1 MNHTTARVALACVA
15 GLAAAALSSHPGAAS
30 PVAGAAGPR
39 ADLAPIQSGLDY
51 HSFAN
56 IEQFKITHIELN
68 LRADF
73 RNKVLFGE
81 AALEVKRLDPGA
93 SELVLDT
100 RDLDVR
106 DVSEKPSNVMG
117 ALSKSETTWVSRPF
131 HLDRADPVLGSPLVI
146 DLPPSRKSTE
156 IIKIEYVT
164 SPGAPSLHWLD
175 DKQTGGK
182 HHPFMYTLSA
192 PIGARGWMPVQDT
205 PLARITFSASIHTD
219 RDLLAVMTAR
229 NDPNVKHNGEY
240 SFVMRDAIPPGL
252 IGLAIGDLRFKPT
265 GPRSGVYAEKP
276 LVSDAVKELADT
288 ESLMQ
293 AAEKMFGPYR
303 FERYDVVIMPPA
315 FPVAELGFPRA
326 AFVSPTA
333 VPGDRSREA
342 IVARALAESWAGDLV
357 SGASAR
363 DAWINAGLATYM
375 QERIVEAAYGAPRA
389 TTERVLEDRS
399 LREDLERMSAED
411 QVLAVD
417 LRGRDPGVGMR
428 EAPDRKAALLF
439 GYLDG
444 KFGRERFDA
453 FLRGFF
459 DHFAFKSI
467 TTEQFLAYLK
477 ENLLDRSAGTVTAAE
492 VSAWVT
498 GPGLPR
504 QAPLA
509 NGPVYEEVDA
519 VRDTWLAGRTSAKK
533 LDTHGWVTPQWVYF
547 LGNMPTLRKE
557 QLAELD
563 QTFGFTRS
571 PNAEIASSWFLLVI
585 RAAYQPSYPRLEEFL
600 ETTGRRSLITP
611 LYVELMKTPA
621 GEALARRVF
630 PLARP
635 LYQAQTAAA
644 LDAIVNAGSDSSD
657 DE

>member
-1 MNHTTARVALACVA
+1 MNRAAARIVFAGVA
-15 GLAAAALSSHPGAAS
+15 GLS
-30 PVAGAAGPR
+30 AAGLTFADAVSPPAAPARAR

-56 IEQFKITHIELN
+56 IEQFKVIRIELD

-73 RNKVLFGE
+73 HNKVLFGE

-93 SELVLDT
+93 TELVLDT

-106 DVSEKPSNVMG
+106 DVSEKPSGVVG
-117 ALSKSETTWVSRPF
+117 ALSKAETTWVSRPF
-131 HLDRADPVLGSPLVI
+131 HLDKADPVLGSPLVI

-156 IIKIEYVT
+156 IIKVEYVT
-164 SPGAPSLHWLD
+164 APGAPSLHWLD
-175 DKQTGGK
+175 DKQTAGK

-205 PLARITFSASIHTD
+205 PLARITFSARIHTD

-229 NDPNVKHNGEY
+229 NDPDVKHNGEY
-240 SFVMRDAIPPGL
+240 SFVMRDAIPPSL
-252 IGLAIGDLRFKPT
+252 MALAIGDLRFKAT

-276 LVSDAVKELADT
+276 LVSDAAKELADT
-288 ESLMQ
+288 ESLIQ
-293 AAEKMFGPYR
+293 AAEKILGPYR
-303 FERYDVVIMPPA
+303 FERYDVVVMPPA
-315 FPVAELGFPRA
+315 FPVAEAGYPRA

-333 VPGDRSREA
+333 IPGDGSREA
-342 IVARALAESWAGDLV
+342 IVARALAESWAGGLV

-363 DAWINAGLATYM
+363 DAWIDAGLAAYV
-375 QERIVEAAYGAPRA
+375 QERIVEAAYGASRA
-389 TTERVLEDRS
+389 ATERALADRT
-399 LREDLERMSAED
+399 LREDLEHMSAED

-428 EAPDRKAALLF
+428 DAADRKAALF
-439 GYLDG
+439 FAYLDG

-453 FLRGFF
+453 FLRGFV
-459 DHFAFKSI
+459 DHFAFKSV

-477 ENLLDRSAGTVTAAE
+477 ENLLDRSAGLVSAAE

-498 GPGLPR
+498 APGLPR
-504 QAPLA
+504 DAPLA
-509 NGPVYEEVDA
+509 SGPVYEEVDA
-519 VRDTWLAGRTSAKK
+519 ARSAWLGGKTPAKK
-533 LDTHGWVTPQWVYF
+533 LDTHGWVTPQWVCF
-547 LGNMPTLRKE
+547 LGNMPALRKD

-563 QTFGFTRS
+563 QTFDFTRS

-585 RAAYQPSYPRLEEFL
+585 RAGYQPSYPRLEEFL
-600 ETTGRRSLITP
+600 KTTGRRSLVAP

-635 LYQAQTAAA
+635 LYQAQTATA
-644 LDAIVNAGSDSSD
+644 LDAIVNAGADSSD

>member
-1 MNHTTARVALACVA
+1 MKGAMARIAPALIAVLSAIAPGSFTGAAAPTAAPA
-15 GLAAAALSSHPGAAS
+15 GL
-30 PVAGAAGPR
+30 R
-39 ADLAPIQSGLDY
+39 ADLAPLQSGLDY

-56 IEQFKITHIELN
+56 VEQFKVVHVDLE

-81 AALEVKRLDPGA
+81 AALEIKRLDPGA
-93 SELVLDT
+93 AELVLDT

-106 DVSEKPSNVMG
+106 DVSEKPGNVMG
-117 ALSKSETTWVSRPF
+117 ALSKTETTWVSRPF
-131 HLDRADPVLGSPLVI
+131 HLDKPDPVLGTALVI
-146 DLPPSRKSTE
+146 ELPPGRKTE
-156 IIKIEYVT
+156 TLRIDYVT
-164 SPGAPSLHWLD
+164 SPGSSSLHWLD

-192 PIGARGWMPVQDT
+192 PMGARGWMPVQDT
-205 PLARITFSASIHTD
+205 PLARITLSAFIHTD
-219 RDLLAVMTAR
+219 RELLAVMTAR

-240 SFVMRDAIPPGL
+240 SFVMRDAIPPSTVA
-252 IGLAIGDLRFKPT
+252 LAIGDLRFKAT
-265 GPRSGVYAEKP
+265 GARSGIYAEKP
-276 LVSDAVKELADT
+276 LVADAAAELADT

-293 AAEKMFGPYR
+293 AAERLLGPYR

-357 SGASAR
+357 IGASAR
-363 DAWINAGLATYM
+363 DAWIDAGLATYI
-375 QERIVEAAYGAPRA
+375 QERIVEAVYGASRA
-389 TTERVLEDRS
+389 ATERRLADRTLE
-399 LREDLERMSAED
+399 EDLGRLSAGD
-411 QVLAVD
+411 QKLAVD

-428 EAPDRKAALLF
+428 DAPDRKAALF
-439 GYLDG
+439 FEYLDG
-444 KFGRERFDA
+444 RFGRERFDA

-459 DHFAFKSI
+459 DHFAFKSV
-467 TTEQFLAYLK
+467 TTEQFVAYLK
-477 ENLLDRSAGTVTAAE
+477 ENLLDRSPGTVTAAE
-492 VSAWVT
+492 VSVWVMEQ
-498 GPGLPR
+498 GLPR
-504 QAPLA
+504 EAALTS
-509 NGPVYEEVDA
+509 GPVYPEVDA
-519 VRDTWLAGRTSAKK
+519 ARDAWLGGKMPAKK
-533 LDTHGWVTPQWVYF
+533 LETRGWVTPQWVWF
-547 LGNMPTLRKE
+547 LCNMPTLRKE

-563 QTFGFTRS
+563 QAFDFTRS
-571 PNAEIASSWFLLVI
+571 RNAEIASSWFLLVI
-585 RAAYQPSYPRLEEFL
+585 RAAYQPSYPRLEEYL
-600 ETTGRRSLITP
+600 ETTGRRSLIAP
-611 LYVELMKTPA
+611 LYAELMKTPA

-644 LDAIVNAGSDSSD
+644 LESVVNAGQESSD

>member
-1 MNHTTARVALACVA
+1 MNGAIARIAPVL
-15 GLAAAALSSHPGAAS
+15 AAALSAVAPGAFT
-30 PVAGAAGPR
+30 GAAAPAAAPPALR

-56 IEQFKITHIELN
+56 LEQFKLVHINLE

-73 RNKVLFGE
+73 HNKVLFGE
-81 AALEVKRLDPGA
+81 ASLEIKRLDPGA
-93 SELVLDT
+93 AELVLDT

-106 DVSEKPSNVMG
+106 DVSEKPGNVMG
-117 ALSKSETTWVSRPF
+117 ALSKTETTWVSRPF
-131 HLDRADPVLGSPLVI
+131 HLDKADPVLGSPLVI
-146 DLPPSRKSTE
+146 ELPPGRKTE
-156 IIKIEYVT
+156 TIRIDYVT
-164 SPGAPSLHWLD
+164 SPGSSSLHWLD

-192 PIGARGWMPVQDT
+192 PMGARGWMPVQDT
-205 PLARITFSASIHTD
+205 PLARITLSAFIHTD
-219 RDLLAVMTAR
+219 RELFAVMTAR
-229 NDPNVKHNGEY
+229 NDPEVKHNGEY
-240 SFVMRDAIPPGL
+240 SFVMRDAVPASRMA
-252 IGLAIGDLRFKPT
+252 LAIGDLRFKAT
-265 GPRSGVYAEKP
+265 GARSGIYAEKP
-276 LVSDAVKELADT
+276 LVSDAAAELADT

-293 AAEKMFGPYR
+293 AAEKILGPYR

-363 DAWINAGLATYM
+363 DAWMDAGLATYL
-375 QERIVEAAYGAPRA
+375 EGRIVEAVYGAPRA
-389 TTERVLEDRS
+389 AVERALDERT
-399 LREDLERMSAED
+399 LKEDLGRMSAAD
-411 QVLAVD
+411 QKLAVD

-439 GYLDG
+439 EYLDG
-444 KFGRERFDA
+444 RFGRERFDA

-459 DHFAFKSI
+459 DHFAFKSV
-467 TTEQFLAYLK
+467 TTEEFLAYLK
-477 ENLLDRSAGTVTAAE
+477 ENLLDRAPGTVTAAE
-492 VSAWVT
+492 VSAWVME
-498 GPGLPR
+498 PGLPR
-504 QAPLA
+504 EAPLA
-509 NGPVYEEVDA
+509 SGPVYPEVDA
-519 VRDTWLAGRTSAKK
+519 VRDAWLGGKTPAKK
-533 LDTHGWVTPQWVYF
+533 LDTHGWTTPQWCWF
-547 LGNMPTLRKE
+547 LGNMPALRKE

-563 QTFGFTRS
+563 QAFDLTHSR
-571 PNAEIASSWFLLVI
+571 NAEIASSWFLLVI
-585 RAAYQPSYPRLEEFL
+585 RATYQPSYPRLEEYL
-600 ETTGRRSLITP
+600 KTTGRRSLIAP

-621 GEALARRVF
+621 GEALAKRVF

-635 LYQAQTAAA
+635 LYQTQTAAA

-657 DE
+657 DD